1 MVNIWLFMCVL
12 IFLVWMHVYGLFSIV
27 CISMEKKTTKIYANL
42 NNQKSTEWD
51 RDREKDKDNVSEYW
65 KISDSR
71 FYCDM
76 QKAKH

>member
-1 MVNIWLFMCVL
+1 
-12 IFLVWMHVYGLFSIV
+12 
-27 CISMEKKTTKIYANL
+27 MEKKTTKIYANL
-42 NNQKSTEWD
+42 KNQKSTEWD